1 MNTTIFINDIKQ
13 DYRHHAFFSPSAAG
27 LGYST
32 LPPEAFG
39 PMGGDDFASEEEK
52 EAFYKAA
59 DQYEKYAREHWIEL
73 ELNGRGLL

>member
-1 MNTTIFINDIKQ
+1 MSTTIFINDIKQ

-39 PMGGDDFASEEEK
+39 PMGGNDPLPEGMTMHDLV
-52 EAFYKAA
+52 EAQKTMERMVQAWKMA
-59 DQYEKYAREHWIEL
+59 GDWDRD
-73 ELNGRGLL
+73 